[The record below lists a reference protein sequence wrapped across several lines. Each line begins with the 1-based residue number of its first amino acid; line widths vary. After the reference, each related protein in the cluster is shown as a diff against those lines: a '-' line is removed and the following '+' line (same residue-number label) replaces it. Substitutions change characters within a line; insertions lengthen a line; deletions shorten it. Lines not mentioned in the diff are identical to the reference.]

1 MPDSAPFDY
10 LLIGGG
16 LQNALIALALLEHR
30 PGVRFAIIE
39 RESRLGGN
47 HLWCFHQRDVPASAR
62 VFVDPLVA
70 YRWPA
75 YEVRFPNLTRRLAIE
90 YAGIT
95 SEQLHKVVTERV
107 AAAPGAALYHSAA
120 VASVSANAVTLE
132 DGRTIAGDLVIDS
145 RGPEKL
151 VASHR
156 VAYQKFLG
164 LEVALAVPRPDF
176 VPRLMDA
183 TVPQND
189 GYRFIYAL
197 PLTPDRFMVE
207 DTYYSDG
214 PSLDRE
220 GLRRE
225 ILAYAQR
232 IGLEV
237 ASVEREEVGVLPLT
251 TRAESSP
258 VRDGIL
264 VGGYAGG
271 WFHATTGYSFPVAL
285 RLAMHVAL
293 HDRSEILGE
302 DWRRLIARRES
313 QARFFNLL
321 NRMLFGAIAPE
332 KRWNVFERFYRLP
345 EATIE
350 RFYAMDVT
358 ITDRLR
364 LVVGRPPAGISLRS
378 ALAEAFGK
386 QAWMR

>member
-1 MPDSAPFDY
+1 MPQSPQFDY

-16 LQNALIALALLEHR
+16 LQNALIALAVLDRR
-30 PGVRFAIIE
+30 PDTRLAIIE

-47 HLWCFHQRDVPASAR
+47 HLWCFHERDVPASAR
-62 VFVDPLVA
+62 AFVKPLVV

-95 SEQLHKVVTERV
+95 SDQLHKVVSERV
-107 AAAPGAALYHSAA
+107 ATTPGCIVFFGAA
-120 VASVSANAVTLE
+120 VDSVTTNAVTLA
-132 DGRTIAGDLVIDS
+132 DGRSIAGGLVIDS

-164 LEVALAVPRPDF
+164 LDLALAEPRPDF

-183 TVPQND
+183 TVPQSD
-189 GYRFIYAL
+189 GYRFIYTL
-197 PLTPDRFMVE
+197 PLQADRFMVE
-207 DTYYSDG
+207 DTYYSDN
-214 PSLDRE
+214 PALDRE
-220 GLRRE
+220 RLRHE

-232 IGLEV
+232 IGLNV

-251 TRAESSP
+251 TRAEAVP
-258 VRDGIL
+258 VRDGVV

-271 WFHATTGYSFPVAL
+271 WFHATTGYSFPLAL

-293 HDRSEILGE
+293 HDRGDMLGE
-302 DWRRLIARRES
+302 AWHRLLARRQG

-332 KRWNVFERFYRLP
+332 KRWAVFERFYRLP
-345 EATIE
+345 EATIG

-358 ITDRLR
+358 TLDRLR
-364 LVVGRPPAGISLRS
+364 LLVGRPPAGISMRT
-378 ALAEAFGK
+378 ALAEVFG
-386 QAWMR
+386 R